1 MTQNDMKTK
10 TIPATYESP
19 QTILMTF
26 AAEGVLCASTQEF
39 GWNQDNN
46 LDFTN
51 DFSDWSK

>member
-1 MTQNDMKTK
+1 MTQNNMKTK

-19 QTILMTF
+19 QTTLMTF